1 MLKIGSFHS
10 PPAMYNL
17 FSMINH
23 ADIPF
28 ADTASRGADL
38 RGLLILIR
46 L

>member
-17 FSMINH
+17 FSMIKH

-28 ADTASRGADL
+28 ADTAFRGADL